1 MRVADPQISFAD
13 LEFLSQGIHLDPV
26 LEQILEFVT
35 RNAALVETVRQQL
48 DDGLKEPQTGRRG
61 LTAEQTILSLILMR
75 VKNWDYRELAERIAD
90 GYTLRQFTRFNS
102 HPVPQH
108 DAFNRAHNRLTP
120 ALVERINDLVIA
132 AAVEANLEDGN
143 ALRVD
148 STVVET
154 NIHWPTDAT
163 LLWDAVRVLTR
174 LIGRLRE
181 IAGKDVPR
189 FPNRKRSARR
199 RMQKL
204 QRMTAAQRETQQVS
218 TYRQLLAITQEVL
231 GNARLSVD
239 ATARSGGKNRALV
252 LVIESLR
259 KEISEICR
267 LADQVVDQARR
278 RVLYGE
284 QVPTGDKIYSIFE
297 PHTDLIKRGKTNKP
311 IEFGHKVFLAESAH
325 GLITQYRVLDGNPSD
340 ENHVPSSLEDHRNM
354 FGSAPETYATDR
366 GFHNSSNEKTCRDAG
381 VTSPSIPQRG
391 GQKTPERAA
400 TEKTSA
406 FKQAQRF
413 RAGIEGTISVLLR
426 GRGMRRCLGRGKQ
439 RFELLIGAVVLTN
452 NLMRIARMLIDKKK
466 PRSRAA

>member
-1 MRVADPQISFAD
+1 MRTADPQISFAD
-13 LEFLSQGIHLDPV
+13 LEFLSQGIQLDPA
-26 LEQILEFVT
+26 LEQILEFVL
-35 RNAALVETVRQQL
+35 RNAALVETVRRQL
-48 DDGLKEPQTGRRG
+48 DDGLRKPQTGRRG
-61 LTAEQTILSLILMR
+61 LTAEQTILSMILMR

-90 GYTLRQFTRFNS
+90 GYTLRQFTQFYSN
-102 HPVPQH
+102 PVPKH

-120 ALVERINDLVIA
+120 VLLERINDLVVA

-163 LLWDAVRVLTR
+163 LLWDGVRVLTR

-204 QRMTAAQRETQQVS
+204 QRMTAAQREGQQVS

-239 ATARSGGKNRALV
+239 ATARSGGKNLALT
-252 LVIESLR
+252 LVIETLR
-259 KEISEICR
+259 KEILGICR
-267 LADQVVDQARR
+267 LAEQIVDQARR

-284 QVPTGDKIYSIFE
+284 QVPTSDKIYSIFE

-340 ENHVPSSLEDHRNM
+340 ENHVPTSLVNHRNM
-354 FGSAPETYATDR
+354 FGFAPQTYATDR
-366 GFHNSSNEKTCRDAG
+366 GFHNSFNEKVCLDAG
-381 VTSPSIPQRG
+381 VSSPSIPQRG
-391 GQKTPERAA
+391 GHKTPERAA
-400 TEKTSA
+400 AEKTPA

-426 GRGMRRCLGRGKQ
+426 GRGMRRCLGRGKH

-452 NLMRIARMLIDKKK
+452 NLIRIARLFIDKKK
-466 PRSRAA
+466 PRSGAA

>member
-1 MRVADPQISFAD
+1 MRAADPQISFAD
-13 LEFLSQGIHLDPV
+13 LEFISQGIHLDPV
-26 LEQILEFVT
+26 LEQILGFVT

-90 GYTLRQFTRFNS
+90 GYTLRRFTRFNS
-102 HPVPQH
+102 NPVPKH

-120 ALVERINDLVIA
+120 ALVARINDLVVA
-132 AAVEANLEDGN
+132 TAVDAKLEDGN

-174 LIGRLRE
+174 LIARLRE
-181 IAGKDVPR
+181 IAGKGVPR

-204 QRMTAAQRETQQVS
+204 QRMTAAQREGQQVS

-231 GNARLSVD
+231 GNARLSID
-239 ATARSGGKNRALV
+239 ATARSGGKNLALV
-252 LVIESLR
+252 LVIETLR
-259 KEISEICR
+259 EEISGICR

-278 RVLYGE
+278 RVIYGE
-284 QVPTGDKIYSIFE
+284 QVPIGEKIYSIFE

-325 GLITQYRVLDGNPSD
+325 GLITQYRVLDGNPAD
-340 ENHVPSSLEDHRNM
+340 ENHVPTSLDNHRNM
-354 FGSAPETYATDR
+354 FGSAPQTYATDR
-366 GFHNSSNEKTCRDAG
+366 GFHNSSNEQVCRDAG

-400 TEKTSA
+400 TEKTPA

-426 GRGMRRCLGRGKQ
+426 GRGMRRCLGRGKE
-439 RFELLIGAVVLTN
+439 RFELLIGAAVLTN
-452 NLMRIARMLIDKKK
+452 NLMRIARLLIDKKK